1 MRVFRVGHFEFFF
14 SKKKDFFCFIP
25 MKISHKLCIRMDG
38 TQILW
43 LWWFTAKNQSPQ
55 TFQPAVYNTT
65 YSIRFFFE
73 FGHTV
78 RLPCAA
84 ATLCLSSQISMAAS
98 PPLNVIKLVENH
110 LFKPHIWLL
119 DIQPVTKFSMAIK
132 QAVPW
137 QQLPDTFSD
146 RKRRR
151 RRRAQPNHL
160 VLSAWWMP
168 QF

>member
-1 MRVFRVGHFEFFF
+1 MLVARRLIAIIIFILNSVF
-14 SKKKDFFCFIP
+14 I
-25 MKISHKLCIRMDG
+25 INL
-38 TQILW
+38 
-43 LWWFTAKNQSPQ
+43 TAKKLLGMGYQ
-55 TFQPAVYNTT
+55 TIKKNRSHQKSIMLYNTT
-65 YSIRFFFE
+65 YSIRFFLE
-73 FGHTV
+73 FGHIV

-151 RRRAQPNHL
+151 RRRAEPNHL